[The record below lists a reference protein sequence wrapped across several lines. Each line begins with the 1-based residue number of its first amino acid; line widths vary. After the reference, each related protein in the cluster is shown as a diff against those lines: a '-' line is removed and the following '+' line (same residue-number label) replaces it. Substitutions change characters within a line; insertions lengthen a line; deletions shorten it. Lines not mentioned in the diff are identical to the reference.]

1 MIKAVVF
8 DVDDTLYD
16 QKAPFVA
23 ALAPIIQLPTSFDL
37 TGRFRRTGGKVV
49 N

>member
-16 QKAPFVA
+16 QRAPFVA
-23 ALAPIIQLPTSFDL
+23 ALKSLYAN
-37 TGRFRRTGGKVV
+37 G
-49 N
+49 